1 MSAIDKHTDATQT
14 ICNCQALRQAARRA
28 TQFYDHAL
36 APSGLR
42 VTQYPILAWLAGS
55 GPMTLKALAE
65 KMVMDRATL
74 GHNVRPL
81 QARGLVALAVGADRR
96 SRLVE
101 LTDAGRSVLESAR
114 GMWRD
119 AQRSFERSFGAQEA
133 AALRAALGRVAAMDY
148 AGVSRGGQAEPRAEP
163 NGQTEETI

>member
-1 MSAIDKHTDATQT
+1 MSAINKDTDATQP
-14 ICNCQALRQAARRA
+14 ICNCQALRQAARRL

-36 APSGLR
+36 APAGLR
-42 VTQYPILAWLAGS
+42 VTQFPILASLAAS

-81 QARGLVALAVGADRR
+81 QARGLIALTVGADRR

-101 LTDAGRSVLESAR
+101 LTDEGRSAMENAR
-114 GMWRD
+114 GLWRD
-119 AQRSFERSFGAQEA
+119 AQRSFERSFGPQEA
-133 AALRAALGRVAAMDY
+133 VVLRAALGRVAAMEY
-148 AGVSRGGQAEPRAEP
+148 AA
-163 NGQTEETI
+163 